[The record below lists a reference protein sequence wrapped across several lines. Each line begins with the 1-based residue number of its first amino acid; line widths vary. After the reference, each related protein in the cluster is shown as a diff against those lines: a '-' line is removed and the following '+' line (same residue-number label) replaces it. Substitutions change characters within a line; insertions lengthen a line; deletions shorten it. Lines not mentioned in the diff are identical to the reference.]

1 MVKRK
6 DVLTEYEPELV
17 KLVAEESG
25 IVRNRLEIGLA
36 QARSRDLADGD
47 GADAIR
53 SAFATSRARRN
64 NQQDHP

>member
-6 DVLTEYEPELV
+6 DVLTESQLELV
-17 KLVAEESG
+17 ELVAEEAG
-25 IVRNRLEIGLA
+25 IIRNRLEIGLA

-53 SAFATSRARRN
+53 SAFATGRARRN
-64 NQQDHP
+64 NQHDHP